1 MKMIRIMIKHFL
13 WSFVAVI
20 VGLTCAFWRGQVVH
34 DAGFSFLITAVCI
47 SLLEVAISFDNAVVN
62 AEKLEH
68 MSHEW
73 QERFLTWGILIA
85 VFGMRFLFPILVV
98 SIFAGLPFF
107 KVIDVALEKP
117 DEYVRYLHDAN
128 AGIVSFGGMFL
139 MMLFLKFFIDKKK
152 NVDWIKVVERPIKSL
167 ARLKFSH
174 EIIGLIAL
182 LILVLNLPQEQ
193 MKVCAISGISGI
205 LLFLVIDTIAHRLEK
220 RHGAKASATST
231 VVLTGKAGFTA
242 FLYLELIDA
251 SFSLDGVLG
260 AFAFTK
266 DVVVIVVGLGIGAM
280 FVRSIT
286 LALVEHKTLEKLR
299 FITNGAYWAIG
310 ALSLVMLRSAVQ
322 EVPEAVAA
330 SISLIFIALS
340 IISSVMYE
348 KKSSK

>member
-1 MKMIRIMIKHFL
+1 MLKHFL
-13 WSFVAVI
+13 WSFVAVV
-20 VGLTCAFWRGQVVH
+20 VGLSFAFWRGQVVH
-34 DAGFSFLITAVCI
+34 DAGFSFLLTAICI

-62 AEKLEH
+62 AQKLEH
-68 MSHEW
+68 MSHKW
-73 QERFLTWGILIA
+73 QERFLSWGILIA

-98 SIFAGLPFF
+98 SIFAGLSFTS
-107 KVIDVALEKP
+107 VIDVALTKP
-117 DEYVRYLHDAN
+117 DEYVNYLHEAN

-152 NVDWIKVVERPIKSL
+152 QIDWIGCLEKPLKSL

-182 LILVLNLPQEQ
+182 LILVVNLPKEQ
-193 MKVCAISGISGI
+193 MQVCAISGISGI
-205 LLFLVIDTIAHRLEK
+205 LLFLVIDTVAHRLEK
-220 RHGAKASATST
+220 HHSTTSSA
-231 VVLTGKAGFTA
+231 VALTGKAGFMA

-266 DVVVIVVGLGIGAM
+266 DVIVIVVGLGIGAM

-286 LALVEHKTLEKLR
+286 LALVEHKTLDKLR
-299 FITNGAYWAIG
+299 FLTNGAYWAIG

-330 SISLIFIALS
+330 TLS
-340 IISSVMYE
+340 IVFILLSIVSSLRHN
-348 KKSSK
+348 KKSAK

>member
-1 MKMIRIMIKHFL
+1 MLKHFL
-13 WSFVAVI
+13 WSFVAVVI
-20 VGLTCAFWRGQVVH
+20 GLSCAFWRGQVVH
-34 DAGFSFLITAVCI
+34 DAGFSFLITAFCI

-68 MSHEW
+68 MSHKW

-98 SIFAGLPFF
+98 SIFAGLPFL
-107 KVIDVALEKP
+107 KVIDVALAKP
-117 DEYVRYLHDAN
+117 DEYVAYLHDAN

-152 NVDWIKVVERPIKSL
+152 EVDWLGFVERPLKFL
-167 ARLKFSH
+167 AKIKFSH
-174 EIIGLIAL
+174 EIIGLAAL
-182 LILVLNLPQEQ
+182 LILVVNLPQEE

-205 LLFLVIDTIAHRLEK
+205 LLFLVIDTVAHRLEK
-220 RHGAKASATST
+220 HHKTSANA
-231 VVLTGKAGFTA
+231 VALTGKAGFMA

-286 LALVEHKTLEKLR
+286 LALVEHKTLDKFR
-299 FITNGAYWAIG
+299 FLTNGAYWAIG
-310 ALSLVMLRSAVQ
+310 ALSVIMLRSAVE
-322 EVPEAVAA
+322 EVPEAIAA
-330 SISLIFIALS
+330 SLSIVFIVLS
-340 IISSVMYE
+340 IISSLLYNKKQE
-348 KKSSK
+348 KAASK